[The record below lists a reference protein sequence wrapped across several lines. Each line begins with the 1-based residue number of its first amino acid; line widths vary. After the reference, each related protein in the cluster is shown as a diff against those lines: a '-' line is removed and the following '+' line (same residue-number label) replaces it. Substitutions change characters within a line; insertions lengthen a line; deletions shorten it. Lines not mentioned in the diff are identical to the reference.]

1 MVDTTDTTHTMQL
14 NIKHAVSG
22 EPEVTLVQEVL
33 LTNKN
38 THKSVSGL
46 LRDSSA
52 CRCSFTNE
60 QKEEVEVVLRHLSW
74 APQRMSS
81 RHKPYGRASLR
92 PGALFAF
99 LADRAEN
106 GRLDRQAALHNLE
119 TLAPFK
125 RMLLAGMLADV
136 TWEHRKAVMWSDVRD
151 PDPSEIV
158 EQLDGFMPAFAS

>member
-1 MVDTTDTTHTMQL
+1 
-14 NIKHAVSG
+14 
-22 EPEVTLVQEVL
+22 
-33 LTNKN
+33 
-38 THKSVSGL
+38 
-46 LRDSSA
+46 
-52 CRCSFTNE
+52 
-60 QKEEVEVVLRHLSW
+60 
-74 APQRMSS
+74 MSS

-119 TLAPFK
+119 TIAPFK

-136 TWEHRKAVMWSDVRD
+136 VIWEHRKAVTWSDVRD

-158 EQLDGFMPAFAS
+158 EQLDGFMHRLRVLIGEGLIMGSDMTCTFTTQILEFYREPRILQVHPPSQLGNLVLIHGGEMVC